1 MKTAKTRSLTIGK
14 RVGGFVYHHD
24 RHLRVICEIILCT
37 RMASCV
43 QSLVGQ
49 QEGQARR

>member
-1 MKTAKTRSLTIGK
+1 MKTAKIRSLTIGK
-14 RVGGFVYHHD
+14 RVGGCVYHHD
-24 RHLRVICEIILCT
+24 RQLGLMGVIILCI

-49 QEGQARR
+49 QEG